1 MGNLNLSVEVY
12 CGFVVLQ
19 HILLET
25 LGLAGTFWRFKGLNS
40 GFY

>member
-1 MGNLNLSVEVY
+1 MGNLNLSVEVQ

-25 LGLAGTFWRFKGLNS
+25 LGGEDFLAFKGVK
-40 GFY
+40 

>member
-1 MGNLNLSVEVY
+1 MGNLNLSVEVQ

-25 LGLAGTFWRFKGLNS
+25 LGGGEDFLAFKGVK
-40 GFY
+40 

>member
-1 MGNLNLSVEVY
+1 MGNLNLSVEVQ

-25 LGLAGTFWRFKGLNS
+25 LGMVGTF
-40 GFY
+40 